1 LTPIVLAACVIALS
15 SCGGDDDDQAASRPD
30 TTQATQEQQAPE
42 TETSTSPETETQE
55 TETETDGETE
65 TEGESG
71 GGTGTEAQPPTNTS
85 PEKQPGGTG
94 DEEPAH
100 SLVRLTGR
108 NASITP
114 RLVRVPPFIVI
125 RVELRSDDGLV
136 YGLRCGNVG
145 LQAGGQIGS
154 STKTLRALRP
164 GRSIKC
170 LPAAAGAGNRV
181 LISAT
186 AQPGP

>member
-1 LTPIVLAACVIALS
+1 VLAACVIALS
-15 SCGGDDDDQAASRPD
+15 SCGGDDDDQAANTPD

-42 TETSTSPETETQE
+42 TETSTSTETETEE
-55 TETETDGETE
+55 TETETQGTE

-71 GGTGTEAQPPTNTS
+71 TVTEAEPPTNTS
-85 PEKQPGGTG
+85 PEKQPGGAG

-164 GRSIKC
+164 GRSITC
-170 LPAAAGAGNRV
+170 LPAASGAGNRV
-181 LISAT
+181 RISAT